1 MFDPKAPHFL
11 AASAAENLDYN
22 TETDVI
28 NNSRPRNNYM
38 SQYERVL
45 CVLSLVGLWGNTT
58 TFQ

>member
-45 CVLSLVGLWGNTT
+45 CVLSLVGL
-58 TFQ
+58 